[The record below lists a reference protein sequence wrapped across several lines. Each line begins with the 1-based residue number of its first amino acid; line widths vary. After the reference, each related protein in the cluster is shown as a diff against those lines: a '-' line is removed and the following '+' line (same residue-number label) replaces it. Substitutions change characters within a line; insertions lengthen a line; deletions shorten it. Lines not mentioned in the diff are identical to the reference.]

1 MTDDNKTDLAARRL
15 RSRNLAV
22 LALLLGFAVLVF
34 AISIIKMH
42 P

>member
-1 MTDDNKTDLAARRL
+1 MIEKDKRDLAAQRL